1 MREEV
6 LRMEH
11 ILCRAGG
18 VPELNYLSMQ
28 IFRGEIYG
36 ILCLESQGIDKL
48 VDLICWN
55 RPLENGQVFFGE
67 KLVNS
72 VQESSNSRNRVT
84 VVGRHSRLIDGLS
97 LADNL
102 FVIREGFRK
111 HVIPD
116 RAVQTETANVLNR
129 FGVQL
134 SPKTLVQD
142 LGNYHR
148 LVLEVLKSVIA
159 GDQLTILWEIS
170 DLLSAEELPRFHRL
184 IRSLA
189 EQGSTFLYIYS
200 HHEVLRPVCDRIAIF
215 KGSTIQKVLTVQS
228 TIREQIQKVFAR
240 YCYEKFIRIRKD
252 MEEKPKGP
260 EVLSLQEVAFGSIR
274 DLSFSIAKGE
284 NLLLL
289 DQSNTILDELIE
301 LLLGKE
307 ETERGRIQPAPSAK
321 TRGRKISV
329 IQRNPVESTL
339 FPELSYLENLCFA
352 LAEKVPFFWQ
362 KSKFQ
367 KSVQKEYEAEL
378 GPVINARNLYG
389 LSKKELYTLVYYR
402 YLISK
407 PDVVVCVQ
415 PFSDLDM
422 YLRGYVGE
430 LMGRLH
436 RSGIAV
442 LVLNTELYDT
452 LYIADRLV
460 QVEHGRVIGEYKRA
474 EFDEIKLMQTVIF
487 PD

>member
-72 VQESSNSRNRVT
+72 VQDNSRNRVT

-274 DLSFSIAKGE
+274 DLNFSIAKGE